1 MTISNLCDLT
11 YVTLTYVSQVRF
23 WLTAG
28 TGNLGVTPTGCTT
41 RLYVLVFGGLPR
53 LQPLSSTHLVAYST
67 GGASTHLLTHSTGGL
82 PGLQPSDGDE
92 GFAEV
97 ALTLTLTLTLGFAPA
112 TLVVKASRR

>member
-1 MTISNLCDLT
+1 MSYGDDDATNVQQMTNLIRQTCAASGKRDAD
-11 YVTLTYVSQVRF
+11 VRF

-41 RLYVLVFGGLPR
+41 RLYVLVFGGLP
-53 LQPLSSTHLVAYST
+53 
-67 GGASTHLLTHSTGGL
+67 
-82 PGLQPSDGDE
+82 GLQPSDGDE

-97 ALTLTLTLTLGFAPA
+97 TLTLTLTLTPGFAPA